1 MMANRSI
8 RYRGIPATG
17 SSTTATNGV
26 CADLIGTLATETIKA
41 SGQLAPRKQAGHMTA
56 LDHAKKT
63 IFYLQIP
70 GRPHMT
76 PILLNTKIK
85 AQGPKWEGRFNQ
97 NR

>member
-8 RYRGIPATG
+8 RHQGKPATG
-17 SSTTATNGV
+17 SSTAAMTGV
-26 CADLIGTLATETIKA
+26 CVDLIGTLATETIKA

-63 IFYLQIP
+63 IFYLQSP

-76 PILLNTKIK
+76 PMLVPFCRNSLS
-85 AQGPKWEGRFNQ
+85 RFT

>member
-76 PILLNTKIK
+76 PSFI
-85 AQGPKWEGRFNQ
+85 
-97 NR
+97 